1 MLKHILLAAALTLPA
16 TAFAQGIDA
25 PSETMPLSAEPN
37 TGADHADI
45 FSSLDANADGAM
57 TTEEAA
63 SNDMVAQG
71 FTAADT
77 NQDGN
82 LSEEE
87 YEAAFG
93 GAG

>member
-1 MLKHILLAAALTLPA
+1 MENIPMLKHLALVAALTLPA
-16 TAFAQGIDA
+16 SAFAQGIDA
-25 PSETMPLSAEPN
+25 PTAPAEAP
-37 TGADHADI
+37 AQEDI
-45 FSSLDANADGAM
+45 FSALDANADGSV

-71 FTAADT
+71 FSAADT

-82 LSEEE
+82 LSQEE